1 MSSETDEENVR
12 TKGRRMPLAV
22 FVLGLAVFCLNT
34 TEVMVAGLL
43 PSLSGGLDV
52 PVTAAGNLVT
62 VFALGMVFGGPVLTL
77 ALMKAPRKPAMVM
90 MMVLF
95 LVGQTIGALATAYW
109 VMVVARVVTALATA
123 AFFGLAASVC
133 ANLVPPDRIGSALA
147 IVFGG
152 FMVANVFGL
161 PLATF
166 IDQLMGWRAA
176 FWAVDILVALCLLLV
191 LIAVRRAPAPEGL
204 DVRSELSVFRSGRL
218 WGAFATNALL
228 IGGVFATFAYL
239 SPVLTG
245 LAGFPEGAVP
255 LLFVL
260 YGVGTVIGNLVLGR
274 LADAHTMRT
283 LWLGGAVLTVLL
295 GLYALVATSQVLS
308 LAALFLLGCTGLPL
322 NPAMAARVMSL
333 SNSGALINTMNTA
346 TICAGI
352 TIGTWLAG
360 AGIDAVG
367 YRAPMGIGALL
378 TLGALATLGIAR
390 ITDRRTT
397 DTGPCPAAPA
407 DRATTACV

>member
-1 MSSETDEENVR
+1 
-12 TKGRRMPLAV
+12 MPLTV
-22 FVLGLAVFCLNT
+22 FALGLAIFCLNT

-43 PSLSGGLDV
+43 PSLSDGLDV
-52 PVTAAGNLVT
+52 SITAAGNLVT

-77 ALMKAPRKPAMVM
+77 ALMRAPRKPAMVM

-95 LVGQTIGALATAYW
+95 LVGQTIGALATDYW
-109 VMVVARVVTALATA
+109 AMVIARIITALATA

-133 ANLVPPDRIGSALA
+133 ANLVSPDKIGSALA

-161 PLATF
+161 PMATF

-176 FWAVDILVALCLLLV
+176 FWAVDILVALCLVLV
-191 LIAVRRAPAPEGL
+191 LFTVKRAPAPEGL

-228 IGGVFATFAYL
+228 IGGVFATFSYL
-239 SPVLTG
+239 SPVLTK
-245 LAGFPEGAVP
+245 LAGFSEGVVP

-260 YGVGTVIGNLVLGR
+260 YGVGTVIGNIVLGR
-274 LADAHTMRT
+274 LADAHTMRI
-283 LWLGGAVLTVLL
+283 LWLGGVILSVLL
-295 GLYALVATSQVLS
+295 GLYALVATSQALS
-308 LAALFLLGCTGLPL
+308 LVALFLLGFIGLPL
-322 NPAMAARVMSL
+322 NPAMASRVMNL

-346 TICAGI
+346 TICAGV

-360 AGIDAVG
+360 IGIDASG
-367 YRAPMGIGALL
+367 YRAPMWVGALL
-378 TLGALATLGIAR
+378 TLGALATLLIAR
-390 ITDRRTT
+390 ITDRHHVESDRPVPAPT
-397 DTGPCPAAPA
+397 DLKSPAS
-407 DRATTACV
+407 V

>member
-1 MSSETDEENVR
+1 
-12 TKGRRMPLAV
+12 MPLAV
-22 FVLGLAVFCLNT
+22 FILGLAVFCLNT

-43 PSLSGGLDV
+43 PSLSDGLGV
-52 PVTAAGNLVT
+52 SITAAGNLVT

-77 ALMKAPRKPAMVM
+77 ALRRVPRKLAMVA

-95 LVGQTIGALATAYW
+95 LVGQTIGALTTDYGI
-109 VMVVARVVTALATA
+109 MVLARIITALATA

-133 ANLVPPDRIGSALA
+133 ANLVPPDKIGRALA

-176 FWAVDILVALCLLLV
+176 FWAVDILVALCLVLV
-191 LIAVRRAPAPEGL
+191 LFTVGRAPAPEGL

-239 SPVLTG
+239 SPVLTRLG
-245 LAGFPEGAVP
+245 GFAESVVP

-260 YGVGTVIGNLVLGR
+260 YGVGTVIGNVVLGR
-274 LADAHTMRT
+274 LADAHTLRT
-283 LWLGGAVLTVLL
+283 LWLGGVAIAVLL
-295 GLYALVATSQVLS
+295 GLYALVATNQVLS
-308 LAALFLLGCTGLPL
+308 LIALFLLGFTGLPL
-322 NPAMAARVMSL
+322 NPAMASRVMSL

-360 AGIDAVG
+360 IGVDAAG
-367 YRAPMGIGALL
+367 YRAPMWVGALL
-378 TLGALATLGIAR
+378 ALGALATLLVAR
-390 ITDRRTT
+390 VTDRRHVQR
-397 DTGPCPAAPA
+397 DRRAAPEVEPA
-407 DRATTACV
+407 SGFLPN